1 MFLGIDIGTSGVKTV
16 LLSESGALVEQ
27 SSVALTVR
35 RPHPLWSEQKPEDW
49 WDAADRAQER
59 SGNRPGRSD
68 AWGDLA
74 GQRSEAA
81 EGRDIVE

>member
-35 RPHPLWSEQKPEDW
+35 RF
-49 WDAADRAQER
+49 AQER